1 MAAPVLRLKVIS
13 PAATVYEGDVLRAV
27 FPGGAGRFEVL
38 PRHAPL
44 LASLVKGRIVYIMP
58 DGEAHEVAI
67 SSGFVEVKDNVITA
81 CVEL

>member
-1 MAAPVLRLKVIS
+1 MATPVLRLKVIS

-44 LASLVKGRIVYIMP
+44 LASLVKGRIAYTTP
-58 DGEAHEVAI
+58 DGEAHEAAI
-67 SSGFVEVKDNVITA
+67 GSGFVEVKDNVITA

>member
-1 MAAPVLRLKVIS
+1 MATPVLRLKVIS

-44 LASLVKGRIVYIMP
+44 LASLVKGRIVYIML

>member
-1 MAAPVLRLKVIS
+1 MATPVLRLKVIS

-44 LASLVKGRIVYIMP
+44 LASLVKGRIV
-58 DGEAHEVAI
+58 
-67 SSGFVEVKDNVITA
+67 EVKDNVITA

>member
-1 MAAPVLRLKVIS
+1 MATPVLRLKVIS

-44 LASLVKGRIVYIMP
+44 LASLVKGRIVYIMS